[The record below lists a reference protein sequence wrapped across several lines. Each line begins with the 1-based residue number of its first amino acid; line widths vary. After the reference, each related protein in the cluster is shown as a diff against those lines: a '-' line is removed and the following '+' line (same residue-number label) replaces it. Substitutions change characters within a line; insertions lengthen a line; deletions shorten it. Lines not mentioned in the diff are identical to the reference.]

1 MIIGVISDTHGLL
14 RPEAVA
20 ALRGAD
26 RIVHAGD
33 VGSPEILA
41 SLAALAPLTAVR
53 GNNDKGDWARALPV
67 TEVVD
72 AGNGVLVYVIHAVA
86 DLDLDPAAG
95 GFRVVVAGHSH
106 RPASEERD
114 GVLWFNPGS
123 AGSRRFHLPVAVG
136 RLIVEGGDV
145 RGEIM
150 TIA

>member
-20 ALRGAD
+20 AMRGAD
-26 RIVHAGD
+26 RIIHAGD
-33 VGSPEILA
+33 VGGPEILA

-72 AGNGVLVYVIHAVA
+72 AGNGVLIYVIHDVA
-86 DLDLDPAAG
+86 ELDIDAAAG
-95 GFRVVVAGHSH
+95 GVRVVVAGHSH
-106 RPASEERD
+106 HPGSMERD
-114 GVLWFNPGS
+114 GVLWLNPGS
-123 AGSRRFHLPVAVG
+123 AGPRRFRLPVAVG

-145 RGEIM
+145 RGEIVP
-150 TIA
+150 IE